1 MTIRTGFDMYLAPP
15 SAPAFAAMGAAM
27 GTALGHAAAALDWS
41 GDLHGDWHVGQIC
54 GITLATQPP
63 ARFRYLATPRLDE
76 AGVPPGHYNSLII
89 TPRDG
94 GLAAARDFDPARHR
108 AAINEPGSFSGAFT
122 FIEHMRGRTGHTLA
136 DPVRSGGHL
145 RSVAMV
151 AEGAVQ
157 LAAIDRASFR
167 LAQAAM
173 PEAAAAVTV
182 IDETP
187 FYPAPAFVADGA
199 LPETAVAPLRD
210 ALASFR
216 ADPAWAEL
224 HAILG
229 WDDCLCLDR
238 GAYDVMASVGR

>member
-27 GTALGHAAAALDWS
+27 AETFGHAFAALDWS
-41 GDLHGDWHVGQIC
+41 GELHGDWHVGQIC

-63 ARFRYLATPRLDE
+63 SRFHYLATPRLDE

-94 GLAAARDFDPARHR
+94 GLLAARDFDPARHR

-122 FIEHMRGRTGHTLA
+122 FIEHMRGKTGHTLA

-167 LAQAAM
+167 LAQAAD
-173 PEAAAAVTV
+173 PDAAAAVTV

-199 LPETAVAPLRD
+199 LPETMVAPLRD

-229 WDDCLCLDR
+229 WDDCLRLDR